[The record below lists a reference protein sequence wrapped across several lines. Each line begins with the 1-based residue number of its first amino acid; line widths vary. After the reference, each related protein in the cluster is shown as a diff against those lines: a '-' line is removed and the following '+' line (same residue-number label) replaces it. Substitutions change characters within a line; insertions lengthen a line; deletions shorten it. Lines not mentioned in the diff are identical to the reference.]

1 MAESAR
7 EFGEWLTTARAG
19 SLESLGHALDSCRNY
34 LLRAAQRE
42 LDPDL
47 RAKGGASDLVQ
58 ETFLEAQRDFAQFQG
73 SSEAEL
79 RAWLSRL
86 LVNNVHNFTR
96 RFRGTDKR
104 AIDREVALRRDGSSE
119 GVGVAAPPAATPSP
133 SAQAMQQE
141 MAQGAPAG
149 ARSAA
154 RRLPQGHRAA
164 VPGRAFVR
172 GNRPAHEPLSRR
184 RSQALGPRDRAPG

>member
-1 MAESAR
+1 MPGNSKDAAQ
-7 EFGEWLTTARAG
+7 WLAAARAG
-19 SLESLGHALDSCRNY
+19 SREALGAGLETCRRY

-104 AIDREVALRRDGSSE
+104 AIDGEVALRRDGSSE

-133 SAQAMQQE
+133 GAQAMQQE
-141 MAQGAPAG
+141 MAQALEQAL
-149 ARSAA
+149 ARLPVDYRKVIELRFLEERSFEEIGRLTNRSPDAA
-154 RRLPQGHRAA
+154 RKLWARAI
-164 VPGRAFVR
+164 
-172 GNRPAHEPLSRR
+172 
-184 RSQALGPRDRAPG
+184 